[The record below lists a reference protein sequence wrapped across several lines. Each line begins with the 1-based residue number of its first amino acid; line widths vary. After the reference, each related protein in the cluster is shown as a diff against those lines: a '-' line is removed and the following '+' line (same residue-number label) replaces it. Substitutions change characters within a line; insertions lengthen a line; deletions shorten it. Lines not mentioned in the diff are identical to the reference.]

1 MIINV
6 RSLPTAA
13 ENDSVLKVINYY
25 GLHVLIKVV
34 EDKKNAFFVVV
45 AGKAIA
51 IAVVTVVV
59 ADAVIITI
67 VIVAVV
73 VTVVVIAVAIV
84 ADAVIVMLVLS
95 F

>member
-6 RSLPTAA
+6 RSQPTAA

-34 EDKKNAFFVVV
+34 EDKKNAFFTVVV
-45 AGKAIA
+45 MIVAVAVKSIA
-51 IAVVTVVV
+51 IAVVAVVV
-59 ADAVIITI
+59 ADVVIITI
-67 VIVAVV
+67 IFVSVV
-73 VTVVVIAVAIV
+73 VTI
-84 ADAVIVMLVLS
+84 VLS

>member
-34 EDKKNAFFVVV
+34 EDKKNAFFTVVV
-45 AGKAIA
+45 MIVAVAVKAIA

-73 VTVVVIAVAIV
+73 VTI
-84 ADAVIVMLVLS
+84 VLS